1 MLDFRIDTFLKVVE
15 LMNFTKA
22 AEELHITQP
31 AVSGHIRYLE
41 KLYGIKL
48 FAYDGKKMFLTL
60 EGEYLYNKAITMKND
75 EKQLK
80 SNLLELSVKGKKLVF
95 GTTLTIGEFVM
106 TEPIKVYLTSY
117 PKAKIKML
125 IGNTS
130 ELLDKLALG
139 EIDFAIVE
147 GNFEKEK
154 YDYSIFSQEKYIPVC
169 GKNYKFT
176 SEPKILKDL
185 LNERLIIREEGSGT
199 REILEKNLQA
209 RNISVLEFNQLMEI
223 GGMNAIKKL
232 IEANMGI
239 TFLYEVAVEEELKKG
254 TIREIELEDFHV
266 THEFAFIWNKDSVF
280 ATEYVEIFKMMSKI
294 Q

>member
-1 MLDFRIDTFLKVVE
+1 
-15 LMNFTKA
+15 MN
-22 AEELHITQP
+22 
-31 AVSGHIRYLE
+31 R
-41 KLYGIKL
+41 L
-48 FAYDGKKMFLTL
+48 F
-60 EGEYLYNKAITMKND
+60 
-75 EKQLK
+75 
-80 SNLLELSVKGKKLVF
+80 
-95 GTTLTIGEFVM
+95 
-106 TEPIKVYLTSY
+106 
-117 PKAKIKML
+117 
-125 IGNTS
+125 
-130 ELLDKLALG
+130 LLDKLALG

-239 TFLYEVAVEEELKKG
+239 TFLYAVAVEEKLKKR